1 MTLAE
6 ELTAEAWERFAR
18 WEKRMH
24 ARFSECFEDVGL
36 MERVDIYAKQT
47 LIVVS
52 VATPFSDKREQICLK

>member
-6 ELTAEAWERFAR
+6 ELTSEAWERFTR
-18 WEKRMH
+18 WEKRML

>member
-24 ARFSECFEDVGL
+24 ARFSECFEDVGS
-36 MERVDIYAKQT
+36 MERVDIYAKHT
-47 LIVVS
+47 S
-52 VATPFSDKREQICLK
+52 KSKSASNDASE